1 MTSTLSATQGNSRA
15 GGGLNWNIILLLA
28 VSFISFLV
36 AEQIIAGWLP
46 LGERINVSRRDF
58 NLLEI
63 TTIVGSIAWGLVT
76 LRTAWGFIRHE
87 RTPSIRRYFSEN
99 TPMPPGVLLA
109 VGLLGIIGIFSLVI
123 AEQVLTGWLP
133 LGERVN
139 ISRRDINFVET
150 LAIIGAGLWGLVSLR
165 TVFGFVRRDAR
176 AWAVGQWVLL
186 LTALFGIIFLM
197 SGVFEISGIIPR
209 NGTFLDNMPGVLP
222 LVAPGLLI
230 FLSAFA
236 TYRYMTKEM
245 DTRLTKQNVAATLE
259 ERALSRDTRALPSPA
274 DQAIRNSLARSPGAG
289 AIIGLIAI
297 LIIFSVASDLFLEPR
312 ALAGA
317 LSTNITRGVVAI
329 GITIL
334 MISGEFDLSVGSL
347 LGVSGLA
354 FLGLITGQLPM
365 IFIFIA
371 CIAIGF
377 ACFTGGS
384 GMLRRGQRTPLA
396 IISTLGGLILLASSV
411 FIVVQAVAGQLPE
424 NFPPQPPILSA
435 ILALSFAG
443 FLGYVNGTILIRTGI
458 PSFIVT
464 LGTLLAF
471 RAIPLLLV
479 AEGRILRYAD
489 YFGNTPPTIAISRW
503 VLIGGSLLLSVGI
516 LLIARTLLVNQ
527 WQAFRGRLINFAND
541 PSDYRD
547 LFLIGSFIR
556 FAVSLI
562 AVLAVLYILVGGAI
576 EQFGLTST
584 VLEVS
589 FFDLMN
595 GRIEALP
602 FVGQLPREINLR
614 VGVFWWF
621 LLVIIFQFILN
632 QTRYGNATFAV
643 GGNPGA
649 ARAQGIN
656 TNRVKVLNFIILAVL
671 VGVAAIFDVSRVQ
684 SVDAL
689 RGEGLELEVIAA
701 SVIGGTLLTG
711 GYGSIFGA
719 LLGVFIFGIL
729 QTGLVLVG
737 MNPRVFN
744 GVIGVIIIIAVVIN
758 TVSRRTKS

>member
-1 MTSTLSATQGNSRA
+1 MASTTSATRGTSRTT
-15 GGGLNWNIILLLA
+15 GRLNWNTILLLVISLA
-28 VSFISFLV
+28 SFVI

-46 LGERINVSRRDF
+46 LGERVNISRRDI
-58 NLLEI
+58 NLTEI
-63 TTIVGSIAWGLVT
+63 LAAAGAIAWGLVT

-87 RTPSIRRYFSEN
+87 RTPSIKGYFSEN
-99 TPMPPGVLLA
+99 NPMPPGVLLS
-109 VGLLGIIGIFSLVI
+109 VVLLGLIGIFSLFI
-123 AEQVLTGWLP
+123 AEQILTGWLP
-133 LGERVN
+133 LGPRVGL
-139 ISRRDINFVET
+139 SRRDLNPLELVTIIAT
-150 LAIIGAGLWGLVSLR
+150 AIWGVVTLR
-165 TVFGFVRRDAR
+165 TAFGFLQRDRR
-176 AWAVGQWVLL
+176 AWALGQWVLL
-186 LTALFGIIFLM
+186 LTALFGGISLM
-197 SGVFEISGIIPR
+197 SGLFKISGIIPR
-209 NGTFLDNMPGVLP
+209 SGTFLDNLPGVQALT
-222 LVAPGLLI
+222 APGLLI
-230 FLSAFA
+230 FLSCVVA
-236 TYRYMTKEM
+236 YRYVTKEM
-245 DTRLTKQNVAATLE
+245 DTRMTRQTVAASLE
-259 ERALSRDTRALPSPA
+259 ERALSRDTRALPAPA
-274 DQAIRNSLARSPGAG
+274 DQVIRNSLAQSPGAG

-297 LIIFSVASDLFLEPR
+297 MIIFSVASDLFLEPR

-329 GITIL
+329 GITML

-365 IFIFIA
+365 VFIFLA
-371 CIAIGF
+371 ALALGF
-377 ACFTGGS
+377 ACFLGGS
-384 GMLRRGQRTPLA
+384 GLLRRGQR
-396 IISTLGGLILLASSV
+396 STMALVSTAGGLILLATAV
-411 FIVVQAVAGQLPE
+411 LIFVQAITGQLPQ
-424 NFPPQPPILSA
+424 NFPAQPPILSA
-435 ILALSFAG
+435 IMALTLTG

-479 AEGRILRYAD
+479 SEGRILRYAD
-489 YFGNTPPTIAISRW
+489 YFGNTPPNIAINRW
-503 VLIGGSLLLSVGI
+503 VLIAGSLALAIGI
-516 LLIARTLLVNQ
+516 LLIARSLLVSQ
-527 WQAFRGRLINFAND
+527 WQAFRGRLANYANEPND
-541 PSDYRD
+541 FRD
-547 LFLIGSFIR
+547 LFLVGTFTR
-556 FAVSLI
+556 FTITLI
-562 AVLAVLYILVGGAI
+562 AVLAVLYILVGSAI
-576 EQFGLTST
+576 DQFGQTSSL
-584 VLEVS
+584 LEVS

-602 FVGQLPREINLR
+602 FFGQLPREINLR
-614 VGVFWWF
+614 IGVFWWF
-621 LLVIIFQFILN
+621 LLVIVFQFVLN

-711 GYGSIFGA
+711 GYGSIFGS

-758 TVSRRTKS
+758 TVSRRTKT